1 MGASA
6 LPQVWDVEKAEELY
20 LSKNWGKGYFGVNAK
35 GNLTV
40 HPDRRPD
47 RSLDLKEL
55 IVKLRDQGVHT
66 PVLLRFPEILQHR
79 IGEIA
84 NAFRRAIQDSSYGGR
99 YQCIFPIKV
108 NQQRQVVEEV
118 YRCGLQYKFGLEAGS
133 KPELLCVLALVED
146 NETPIICNGFKD
158 ASYLEAVVLAR
169 KMGKTIIPVIEKFSE
184 LELLVQ
190 QATLFGVK
198 PLIGVRAKLA
208 TRGSGRWE
216 SSAGAGAKF
225 GLTASELIDAVAFLE
240 QRGMAQQL
248 KLLHFHIGSQVTNI
262 RRLKEA
268 INEAG
273 RIYVELARAGAGME
287 YLDVGGGLG
296 VDYDGSQTNFESSMN
311 YSLDEYARDVVYGI
325 QTVCDLA
332 EIAHPTIM
340 SESGRAITAHHS
352 LTVFNVLGVSSASQ
366 SPVPPRPEGTMPQP
380 LEQLFETLHD
390 LTAKNVLEM
399 YHDAVKQYDDALNL
413 FKLGYLS
420 LKERSIA
427 EKLFWSIMREVHRT
441 TERLSYVPDDLKN
454 LEVMLADTYFCNF
467 SLFQSILDSW
477 AIGQLFPVMP
487 IHRLNE
493 RPDRRA
499 TLADITCDSDGKID
513 KFIDLRDVKKV
524 LELHKPNG
532 SDYFLGVFLTGA
544 YQETLGDNHNLFGD
558 AHAVDVRLG
567 SGEGDG
573 APSLEISRGDTI
585 KQALIAVE
593 YDTNELF
600 DRLHRQSLAAVAAGR
615 FDAEDAADLVDFF
628 RRSLAG
634 YTYLE

>member
-352 LTVFNVLGVSSASQ
+352 LTV
-366 SPVPPRPEGTMPQP
+366 
-380 LEQLFETLHD
+380 
-390 LTAKNVLEM
+390 
-399 YHDAVKQYDDALNL
+399 
-413 FKLGYLS
+413 
-420 LKERSIA
+420 
-427 EKLFWSIMREVHRT
+427 
-441 TERLSYVPDDLKN
+441 
-454 LEVMLADTYFCNF
+454 
-467 SLFQSILDSW
+467 
-477 AIGQLFPVMP
+477 
-487 IHRLNE
+487 
-493 RPDRRA
+493 
-499 TLADITCDSDGKID
+499 
-513 KFIDLRDVKKV
+513 
-524 LELHKPNG
+524 
-532 SDYFLGVFLTGA
+532 
-544 YQETLGDNHNLFGD
+544 
-558 AHAVDVRLG
+558 
-567 SGEGDG
+567 
-573 APSLEISRGDTI
+573 
-585 KQALIAVE
+585 
-593 YDTNELF
+593 
-600 DRLHRQSLAAVAAGR
+600 
-615 FDAEDAADLVDFF
+615 
-628 RRSLAG
+628 
-634 YTYLE
+634 